1 MAKRP
6 PPLPEAPQL
15 SPAEIRSAISRFQR
29 RISDLESFDPATV
42 RSRSDPRI
50 KTLAVAIDES
60 LSQAFGHLTPEY
72 RRYRAAAL
80 LDRASHNYLHET
92 PLREVIE
99 GLTRGK
105 EEAIALLR
113 QAIRSFEEKLADFG
127 DTPTLE
133 SFGAASEPLSLDVFI
148 VHGQDEPAKTE
159 VARLVERAG
168 LNAVILREQPNA
180 GRTIIEKFEDH
191 GGSAGFAVVIL
202 TPDDVGGAQCRRAWV
217 ARSPKCHR

>member
-1 MAKRP
+1 MVKRP
-6 PPLPEAPQL
+6 VPQPDAPQL
-15 SPAEIRSAISRFQR
+15 SPAEIKSAIARFQR

-42 RSRSDPRI
+42 GSRSDPRI
-50 KTLAVAIDES
+50 KTLAVAIDEA
-60 LSQAFGHLTPEY
+60 LSQAFGHQTPEY

-127 DTPTLE
+127 GTPTLE
-133 SFGAASEPLSLDVFI
+133 SFGTDSEPLSLDVFI
-148 VHGQDEPAKTE
+148 VHA
-159 VARLVERAG
+159 
-168 LNAVILREQPNA
+168 
-180 GRTIIEKFEDH
+180 
-191 GGSAGFAVVIL
+191 
-202 TPDDVGGAQCRRAWV
+202 
-217 ARSPKCHR
+217 